1 MEVVT
6 DLAAERRERD
16 AVRFVTFNIRFDTPA
31 DADAGNRW
39 TDRRT
44 SVIETIRRFDP
55 DIVGLQE
62 ALPGQLAD
70 LQEAFVDYTI
80 VGEPRE
86 AGDLGEYVPILSRC
100 DRFDLEQH
108 GDFWLSP
115 TPETRGSRGWDAGN
129 PRHCTWVQVLDRSS
143 GRRAAVFN
151 SHLDRWGPLARL
163 EASRLIVA
171 RAALTPDLPTVVLGD
186 LNAWEDSEPL
196 ATFRTAGL
204 RDTFRQVHPDRADV
218 QTVHHYSELSGP
230 NKIDFILCDRRWEV
244 ITAEIVR
251 EPAAGRL
258 PSDHYPVVAV
268 LRASS

>member
-1 MEVVT
+1 M
-6 DLAAERRERD
+6 
-16 AVRFVTFNIRFDTPA
+16 TFNIRFDTPA
-31 DADAGNRW
+31 DTDAGDRW
-39 TDRRT
+39 EDRRS

-62 ALPGQLAD
+62 ALSIQLAD
-70 LQEAFVDYTI
+70 LQEAFRDYTV

-86 AGDLGEYVPILSRC
+86 AGDLGEYVPILSRR
-100 DRFDLEQH
+100 DRFDVEQH

-129 PRHCTWVQVLDRSS
+129 PRHCTWVQFRDRSS
-143 GRRAAVFN
+143 GQRFAVFN
-151 SHLDRWGPLARL
+151 THLDRWGALARL

-186 LNAWEDSEPL
+186 LNAPEDSEPL

-218 QTVHHYSELSGP
+218 QTVHHYTDLSGP
-230 NKIDFILCDRRWEV
+230 NKIDFILCDPRWEV
-244 ITAEIVR
+244 ESAEIIRV
-251 EPAAGRL
+251 PAASRL
-258 PSDHYPVVAV
+258 PSDHYPVAAV
-268 LRASS
+268 LRQA